1 MALGTLE
8 TPVSLSRGLDRL
20 APLTGTRRMDRALEF
35 ASLKFDNKRPQAVR
49 KIVVLFASG
58 KQAGG
63 GKPLNEAVKRLQE
76 INAET
81 YVVAIGSQVSESEL
95 QPVVSRRND
104 IIRVPSFDKLA
115 SKVKPV
121 ADQIING
128 TF

>member
-1 MALGTLE
+1 
-8 TPVSLSRGLDRL
+8 
-20 APLTGTRRMDRALEF
+20 MDRALEF
-35 ASLKFDNKRPQAVR
+35 ASLKFDNNRPQAVR

-104 IIRVPSFDKLA
+104 IIRVPSFDILA